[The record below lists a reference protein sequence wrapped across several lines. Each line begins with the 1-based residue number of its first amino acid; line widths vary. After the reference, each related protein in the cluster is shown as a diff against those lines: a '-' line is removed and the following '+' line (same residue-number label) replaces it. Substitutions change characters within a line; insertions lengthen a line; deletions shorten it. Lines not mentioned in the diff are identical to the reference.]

1 VITPDFAAA
10 INAAAEDQ
18 ATNLAPIPGRVMHVD
33 GDYLAY
39 YAAGGDDMP
48 AGTARMVA
56 RDRIL
61 NMQRQSR
68 SESVVLQLTDDASD
82 KGLRYKI
89 ATVKVYQGNRTGKSK
104 PKNWPHVREYLL
116 NTQEF
121 GRRVWID
128 READDGIAFAAHCDG
143 EPIVI
148 SSTDKDMRML
158 PGYHLDWKTGE
169 VVEVPKGA
177 YSIIGDNGLQYGL
190 KWFCLQMLQGDT
202 ADNIPGLEFM
212 VDASGKRKRCGEV
225 TADNYLEPY
234 DNYNAAIAA
243 VMEAYQ
249 RCYEDEWPAR
259 FTEQA
264 ALLWLRGD
272 REASVSDFLFDIDS
286 KSDGKLRLAVVE
298 LCRRIGKVI
307 DVA

>member
-1 VITPDFAAA
+1 MITPDFAAA

-82 KGLRYKI
+82 KGLRYRI
-89 ATVKVYQGNRTGKSK
+89 ATVKTYQGNRSGKSK
-104 PKNWPHVREYLL
+104 PKNWSHVREYLL

-169 VVEVPKGA
+169 VVEVPKGT

-190 KWFCLQMLQGDT
+190 KWFCLQMLQGDA
-202 ADNIPGLEFM
+202 ADNCPGLEF
-212 VDASGKRKRCGEV
+212 VVCNGKRKRCGEK
-225 TADNYLEPY
+225 TAEDLLADCSDFTTALWRVATHYRN
-234 DNYNAAIAA
+234 
-243 VMEAYQ
+243 
-249 RCYEDEWPAR
+249 CYADEWADR
-259 FTEQA
+259 FMEQA
-264 ALLWLRGD
+264 ALMWLRAD
-272 REASVSDFLFDIDS
+272 HFASPVSVCNFLPADLYAEIRQAA
-286 KSDGKLRLAVVE
+286 GRLAN
-298 LCRRIGKVI
+298 RIGY
-307 DVA
+307 ALL